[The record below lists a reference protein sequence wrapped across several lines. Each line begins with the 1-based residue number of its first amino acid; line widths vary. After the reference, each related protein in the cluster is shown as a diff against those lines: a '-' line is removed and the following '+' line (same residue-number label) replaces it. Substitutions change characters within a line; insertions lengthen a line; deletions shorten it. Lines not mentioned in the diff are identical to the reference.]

1 MPLHRKGEFLSYL
14 PKNREKK
21 KEKRKRQSS
30 MNNRCLTELAEI
42 TEVENDEVL
51 PLLLRPPWEGPEI
64 KF

>member
-1 MPLHRKGEFLSYL
+1 
-14 PKNREKK
+14 
-21 KEKRKRQSS
+21 
-30 MNNRCLTELAEI
+30 MNNGCLTKLAEI